1 MRVKRIADPYVE
13 SAMLQKS
20 PETASA
26 ESTANAPDIA
36 SVLKAAPSRGWRR
49 WVIGAIV
56 IVLAAAGAYLWS
68 SSHATTRAV
77 VYAAVPVTK
86 GDLTVTVTA
95 TGTVQPTNQVD
106 ISSELSG
113 TVAAVD
119 ADFNDHV
126 AKGATLATL
135 NTDNLESAVALS
147 QATLAARQADVQ
159 QAQATVDETSAAYAR
174 TAPLAEKGLSSA
186 GSAES
191 AKAAADRAQAALA
204 SANANLKIA
213 QANASIAQSDLGK
226 AKIVSPIDG
235 IVLSRAVEPGQT
247 VASSLQAPVLFTL
260 AEDLTKMQL
269 QVDIDEADV
278 GKVAEGDKASFTV
291 EAFPNRQFPA
301 TISQV
306 RYSPAT
312 VEGVVTYKAILTVD
326 NTDLSLRPGMTATS
340 EITVDHVTDALLV
353 PNAALR
359 YTPPAA
365 PVAAQRQRGGGL
377 LGLLMPAGG
386 PGGQRT
392 RTTVTP
398 TGDTSERTIYVLRD
412 NAPVAVHVKTG
423 VTDGTRTAI
432 VSGDLKEGDRVVTGS
447 RAAT

>member
-1 MRVKRIADPYVE
+1 
-13 SAMLQKS
+13 
-20 PETASA
+20 
-26 ESTANAPDIA
+26 
-36 SVLKAAPSRGWRR
+36 
-49 WVIGAIV
+49 
-56 IVLAAAGAYLWS
+56 
-68 SSHATTRAV
+68 
-77 VYAAVPVTK
+77 
-86 GDLTVTVTA
+86 
-95 TGTVQPTNQVD
+95 
-106 ISSELSG
+106 
-113 TVAAVD
+113 
-119 ADFNDHV
+119 
-126 AKGATLATL
+126 
-135 NTDNLESAVALS
+135 
-147 QATLAARQADVQ
+147 
-159 QAQATVDETSAAYAR
+159 
-174 TAPLAEKGLSSA
+174 
-186 GSAES
+186 
-191 AKAAADRAQAALA
+191 
-204 SANANLKIA
+204 
-213 QANASIAQSDLGK
+213 
-226 AKIVSPIDG
+226 
-235 IVLSRAVEPGQT
+235 
-247 VASSLQAPVLFTL
+247 
-260 AEDLTKMQL
+260 MQL

>member
-1 MRVKRIADPYVE
+1 
-13 SAMLQKS
+13 MLQKS
-20 PETASA
+20 PETAPIQPQA
-26 ESTANAPDIA
+26 GAPDISA
-36 SVLKAAPSRGWRR
+36 VLGKAAPARLWRR
-49 WVIGAIV
+49 WIV
-56 IVLAAAGAYLWS
+56 PAFVVVVAAAGAWAWSASHGRSLSVTYL
-68 SSHATTRAV
+68 
-77 VYAAVPVTK
+77 AVPVAR

-113 TVAAVD
+113 TVATVD
-119 ADFNDHV
+119 ADFNAHV
-126 AKGATLATL
+126 TKGATLATL
-135 NTDNLESAVALS
+135 NTDNLEAAVALS

-159 QAQATVDETSAAYAR
+159 QAQATVSETAAAYAR

-186 GSAES
+186 SSAES

-204 SANANLKIA
+204 SSNANLKIA

-226 AKIVSPIDG
+226 AQIVSPIDG

-278 GKVAEGDKASFTV
+278 GKVAEGDKANFTV
-291 EAFPNRQFPA
+291 EAFANRQFPA

-326 NTDLSLRPGMTATS
+326 NTDLLLRPGMTATA
-340 EITVDHVTDALLV
+340 EITVDHVTDTLLV

-359 YTPPAA
+359 YSPPAA
-365 PVAAQRQRGGGL
+365 PAAGAQRQRSGGL
-377 LGLLMPAGG
+377 LGLLLPQGG
-386 PGGQRT
+386 PGGPGGRQ

-432 VSGDLKEGDRVVTGS
+432 VSGDLKEGDRVITGS
-447 RAAT
+447 RAAG

>member
-1 MRVKRIADPYVE
+1 
-13 SAMLQKS
+13 MLQKS
-20 PETASA
+20 PESA
-26 ESTANAPDIA
+26 PAETKAGAPDITA
-36 SVLKAAPSRGWRR
+36 VLGKAAPSRRWRR
-49 WVIGAIV
+49 WVVPAILV
-56 IVLAAAGAYLWS
+56 VVAAAGVWAWS
-68 SSHATTRAV
+68 ASHRSSQAV
-77 VYAAVPVTK
+77 TYIALPVTR

-113 TVAAVD
+113 TVATVD
-119 ADFNDHV
+119 ADFNARV
-126 AKGATLATL
+126 TKGATLATL
-135 NTDNLESAVALS
+135 NTDNLEAAVALS

-159 QAQATVDETSAAYAR
+159 QATATVSETAAAYAR
-174 TAPLAEKGLSSA
+174 AAPLAEKGLTSA

-278 GKVAEGDKASFTV
+278 GKVAEGDTAGFTV

-326 NTDLSLRPGMTATS
+326 NTDLLLRPGMTATA

-365 PVAAQRQRGGGL
+365 PAAGAQRQRSGGL
-377 LGLLMPAGG
+377 LGLLLPSGP
-386 PGGQRT
+386 PGGGRV

-398 TGDTSERTIYVLRD
+398 IGDTSERTLYVLRN

-423 VTDGTRTAI
+423 VTDGTHTAI
-432 VSGDLKEGDRVVTGS
+432 ISGDIKEGDRVITGS
-447 RAAT
+447 RAAS